1 MSYILNNEIRFSD
14 SPNID
19 AFGRLR
25 TSEPYNIFNSTSV
38 VTNGDIGYETLLIG
52 TSSGTASM
60 TYNQAKSEVQ
70 FNVTGNGQ
78 TIIREQ
84 HGYNHYQPGKSQLI
98 LLTGIFGATVSN
110 TTKRMGYYN
119 DLDGLFF
126 QFGAT
131 GSFGVT
137 KRTSTSGTA
146 VDTFYPQTTWNI
158 DTLINGNALNPSGY
172 NLDLS
177 KTNIFIIN
185 FQWLGVGRIV
195 FALDLDG
202 VIVPIHQI
210 LNGNLR
216 TEVYMRTANLPVR
229 YEVISTGGTDS
240 SFKQICASVISE
252 GGQEEFGYLHT
263 VSNGLTVRTFTTRQ
277 AVLSVRLSPTFYNQ
291 INRVIGRPYNF
302 ELLTTTA
309 TVNAYWE
316 LILQRGFKGENNLGG
331 SPTWIG
337 LTASP
342 FDYSVTGTTVAT
354 GTVIDS
360 GFMKTST
367 AAGESVS
374 NVVID
379 PKTFLSMNIT
389 GNTSDWLHLV
399 VTPSV
404 SSSWAGKI
412 TVTGEY

>member
-1 MSYILNNEIRFSD
+1 MSYILNNAVSFSD

-25 TSEPYNIFNSTSV
+25 VSEPYNIFSSTSV
-38 VTNGDIGYETLLIG
+38 ITNGDVTYETLLIG

-84 HGYNHYQPGKSQLI
+84 HGYNYYQPGKSQLI

-110 TTKRMGYYN
+110 VTKRMGYYN

-131 GSFGVT
+131 GSFGVS
-137 KRTSTSGTA
+137 KRSSTSGTA
-146 VDTFYPQTTWNI
+146 VDTYYPQSTWNI
-158 DTLINGNALNPSGY
+158 DTLISGNVLNPSGY
-172 NLDLS
+172 NLDVS
-177 KTNIFIIN
+177 KTNIFVIN
-185 FQWLGVGRIV
+185 FQWLGVGRII
-195 FALDLDG
+195 FALDIDG
-202 VIVPIHQI
+202 IIVPVHQI
-210 LNGNLR
+210 LNANVR
-216 TEVYMRTANLPVR
+216 TEVYMKTANLPVR

-252 GGQEEFGYLHT
+252 GGQDEFGYLHT
-263 VSNGLTVRTFTTRQ
+263 ASNALTVRTFTARQ
-277 AVLSVRLSPTFYNQ
+277 SVISFRLSPTFYSQ
-291 INRVIGRPYNF
+291 TNRVIARPYNF

-316 LILQRGFKGENNLGG
+316 LVLQRGFKGENDLGG

-342 FDYSVTGTTVAT
+342 FDYTVSGTTVAT

-360 GFMKTST
+360 GFIKTST
-367 AAGESVS
+367 ATGESIS
-374 NVVID
+374 NIVVN
-379 PKTFLSMNIT
+379 PKTFLSMDKAGT
-389 GNTSDWLHLV
+389 TSDWLHLV

-412 TVTGEY
+412 TVKGEY